1 MSSMLSMFT
10 KIIIFLLLAIKSI
23 RRTILVIIVRVT
35 RNDDSDNYEVN
46 TMNNRV
52 IVKMFMKILI
62 TITTLRTINNGNDY

>member
-35 RNDDSDNYEVN
+35 RNDDSDNYEIN

>member
-10 KIIIFLLLAIKSI
+10 KIIILLLLAIKSI

-35 RNDDSDNYEVN
+35 RNDASDNYEIN